1 MDLGLQGKA
10 ALVAASSK
18 GLGRAVA
25 AELAAGGAKVMIS
38 SRDEASLSRVA
49 GEMSG
54 ATGAEVA
61 YHVADVS
68 RDEDIPKLVEAAVE
82 RFGGIDILVN
92 NAGGPPGG
100 GFDSVSDDDWREA
113 FEANLMSVVRLI
125 RSTLPH
131 MRGRG
136 EHGGRILNIAS
147 SSIKQPIDNLIL
159 SNVMRAG
166 IAGLSKSLASELGP
180 EGILINVLGPGRI
193 LTERSASLDERVAE
207 SSGVPVEDV
216 REQMTSRI
224 PLGRYG
230 TPEEFA
236 RVAAFLCS
244 SANSYVTGQSLLV
257 DGGLVKAL

>member
-1 MDLGLQGKA
+1 MDLGLQGKV
-10 ALVAASSK
+10 ALVTASSK

-25 AELAAGGAKVMIS
+25 TELAAGGASVMIS
-38 SRDEASLSRVA
+38 SRDESALARVA
-49 GEMSG
+49 GEIGETTS
-54 ATGAEVA
+54 AEVA
-61 YHVADVS
+61 YHAADVS
-68 RDEDIPKLVEAAVE
+68 REGDIRRLVGAAAE
-82 RFGGIDILVN
+82 RFGGIDVLVN

-100 GFDSVSDDDWREA
+100 GFGSVSDEQWQAA

-125 RSTLPH
+125 RNTLPH
-131 MRGRG
+131 MRER
-136 EHGGRILNIAS
+136 GGRILTIAS
-147 SSIKQPIDNLIL
+147 SSVKQPIDDLIL

-193 LTERSASLDERVAE
+193 LTDRSASLDEKVAE
-207 SSGVPVEDV
+207 SSGVAVEEI
-216 REQMTSRI
+216 REQMAARI

-244 SANSYVTGQSLLV
+244 PANGYITGQSLLV
-257 DGGLVKAL
+257 DGGMVKAL